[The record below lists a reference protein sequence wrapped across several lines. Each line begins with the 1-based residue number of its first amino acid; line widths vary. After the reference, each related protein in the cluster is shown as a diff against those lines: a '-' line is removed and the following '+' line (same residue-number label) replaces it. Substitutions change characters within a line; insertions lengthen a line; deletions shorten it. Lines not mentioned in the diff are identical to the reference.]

1 MQLELVSRA
10 GRRRR
15 RGVVVALALVI
26 MFAGWT
32 ASASAPVAGGDRV
45 VLVTGE
51 ALVGR
56 VVAREDGHIIFEHPA
71 LGVLSIAAVQIS
83 FVEPIADPAD
93 AAAGADP
100 APAAVPA
107 PMDATHATSAGAA
120 TIADASLSLRDDAQP
135 EPTPAVPAV
144 KWSGRFE
151 LGANATSGNSDTT
164 SIYAAFGVKREAGL
178 GTFTDDL
185 NYRLA
190 TDDGETTTNR
200 FFNVARYERLLAE
213 GSRWSWFASSSQEV
227 DEFKDYD
234 FRLSGSGG
242 FSYDAIRE
250 DRQTLKLYAGA
261 GAAREFGGSQDNLNP
276 FALLGT
282 AYTRKINSRVSFA
295 ASAEFEPRLD
305 DFGEYRLRGKS
316 KLDVDLNDNG
326 SLKLSLGVE
335 DEFNSDPGDAKENDF
350 YFFAAIVY
358 AF

>member
-1 MQLELVSRA
+1 MFDESRSI
-10 GRRRR
+10 G
-15 RGVVVALALVI
+15 RGVGNRLTITLLATLSVLLGPI
-26 MFAGWT
+26 ARPT
-32 ASASAPVAGGDRV
+32 AAQPAPGGDRV

-51 ALVGR
+51 ALIGR
-56 VVAREDGHIIFEHPA
+56 VVARDAEHITLEHPA
-71 LGVLSIAAVQIS
+71 LGILRIAVGQIS
-83 FVEPIADPAD
+83 FVEPIASAPE
-93 AAAGADP
+93 P
-100 APAAVPA
+100 APLDVA
-107 PMDATHATSAGAA
+107 HATSAGSAI
-120 TIADASLSLRDDAQP
+120 IADASLSLRDEAQP
-135 EPTPAVPAV
+135 EPTPEVPAV

-200 FFNVARYERLLAE
+200 FFNVARYERLLAAE
-213 GSRWSWFASSSQEV
+213 SRWSWFASTSQEV

-250 DRQTLKLYAGA
+250 DRQTLKLYGGA
-261 GAAREFGGSQDNLNP
+261 GVAREFGGSQDNLNP
-276 FALLGT
+276 FALFGA

-295 ASAEFEPRLD
+295 ASGEFEPRLD

-316 KLDVDLNDNG
+316 KLDVDLDDNG

-335 DEFNSDPGDAKENDF
+335 DEFNSDPGDAKKNDF

-358 AF
+358 SF

>member
-1 MQLELVSRA
+1 MNRDLISRA
-10 GRRRR
+10 GRWRR
-15 RGVVVALALVI
+15 RGVVAGLAWMILIAGAGMVAAEP
-26 MFAGWT
+26 
-32 ASASAPVAGGDRV
+32 APGGDRV

-56 VVAREDGHIIFEHPA
+56 VVSRDGSHVTFEHPA
-71 LGVLSIAAVQIS
+71 LGVLRIAVGQIS
-83 FVEPIADPAD
+83 FVEPIIADDPV
-93 AAAGADP
+93 AAAE
-100 APAAVPA
+100 APPV
-107 PMDATHATSAGAA
+107 DATRDDGRDARPTGSNSAIASDAT
-120 TIADASLSLRDDAQP
+120 LSLRDEAQP
-135 EPTPAVPAV
+135 EPAPEVPEI

-151 LGANATSGNSDTT
+151 LGANATTGNSDTT
-164 SIYAAFGVKREAGL
+164 SLYAAFGVKREAGL

-190 TDDGETTTNR
+190 TDNGETTTNR

-242 FSYDAIRE
+242 FSYEAIRE
-250 DRQTLKLYAGA
+250 ESQTLKIYAGA
-261 GAAREFGGSQDNLNP
+261 GVAREFGGSQDNLNP
-276 FALLGT
+276 FALLG
-282 AYTRKINSRVSFA
+282 AEYTRKINSRVSFA
-295 ASAEFEPRLD
+295 VSGEFEPRLD

-335 DEFNSDPGDAKENDF
+335 DEFNSDPGDAEENDF

>member
-1 MQLELVSRA
+1 MFIESMLSARRLHALRAILLCISTLTFFGRPEVS
-10 GRRRR
+10 
-15 RGVVVALALVI
+15 
-26 MFAGWT
+26 
-32 ASASAPVAGGDRV
+32 ASASAPVAAEDRV

-51 ALVGR
+51 ALIGR
-56 VVAREDGHIIFEHPA
+56 VVARDAEHITLEHPA
-71 LGVLSIAAVQIS
+71 LGILRIAVGQIS
-83 FVEPIADPAD
+83 YVEPIAD
-93 AAAGADP
+93 AAEGADV

-107 PMDATHATSAGAA
+107 PMDATHATSAGSA
-120 TIADASLSLRDDAQP
+120 TIADASLSLRDEAQP
-135 EPTPAVPAV
+135 EPTPEVPAV

-164 SIYAAFGVKREAGL
+164 SVYAAFGVKREAGL
-178 GTFTDDL
+178 GTFTGDL

-190 TDDGETTTNR
+190 TDNGETTTNR
-200 FFNVARYERLLAE
+200 FFNVARFERLLAE
-213 GSRWSWFASSSQEV
+213 GSRWSWFASTSQEV

-261 GAAREFGGSQDNLNP
+261 GVAREFGGSQDNLNP
-276 FALLGT
+276 FALLGA

-295 ASAEFEPRLD
+295 ASGEFEPRLD

-335 DEFNSDPGDAKENDF
+335 DEFNSDPGDAKKNDF